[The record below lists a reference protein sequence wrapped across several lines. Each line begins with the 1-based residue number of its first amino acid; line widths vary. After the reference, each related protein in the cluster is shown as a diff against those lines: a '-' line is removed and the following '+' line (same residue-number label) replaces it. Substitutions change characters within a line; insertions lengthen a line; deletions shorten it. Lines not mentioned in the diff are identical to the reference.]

1 MPRCFYAIFYFD
13 KRIHVMILCKQT
25 LFPERGHM
33 DKISNNSKSGI
44 RPLESLN
51 VIDSFLF
58 QEITEDEENAKFI
71 AKLIIKRVTGVE
83 LTDITVEVEK
93 SLHGIVTDKHGIRLD
108 IRVLEKNLSGIAR
121 IHNIEPNA
129 YKEYNLPYRSRYYQ
143 SLTDAKYLGNSKK
156 YIDLP
161 EVITIWILEHDPF
174 GGDRIIYNVKNV
186 IEEMPEMLYNDG
198 VKRIFLY
205 TKGKIGGTREL
216 KNLLKYISESNP
228 NNVVDTELEAL
239 HGLVDDI
246 KHREGIGERYMT
258 LGEMIE
264 YERAESYENGV
275 EAGRQEGRQEG
286 MEILVKSHF
295 ECNIPETKTIQIL
308 MDNYDLSKK
317 EATDFIASSR
327 NKN

>member
-1 MPRCFYAIFYFD
+1 MPRCFYAIFHFD
-13 KRIHVMILCKQT
+13 KRIYVMILCKQT

-93 SLHGIVTDKHGIRLD
+93 SLHGIVTDK
-108 IRVLEKNLSGIAR
+108 K
-121 IHNIEPNA
+121 
-129 YKEYNLPYRSRYYQ
+129 YNLPYRSRYYQ

-174 GGDRIIYNVKNV
+174 GGERIIYKVKNF

-275 EAGRQEGRQEG
+275 EAGRQEG

-295 ECNIPETKTIQIL
+295 ECDIPETKTIQIL